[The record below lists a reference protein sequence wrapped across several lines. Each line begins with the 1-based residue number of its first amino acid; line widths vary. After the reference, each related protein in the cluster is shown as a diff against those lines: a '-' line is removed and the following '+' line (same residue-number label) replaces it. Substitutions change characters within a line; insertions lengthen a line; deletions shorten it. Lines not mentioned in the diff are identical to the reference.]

1 MAHTKGHIFGKKV
14 VKELKTWTKPTKGI
28 TFHPFKAAYGLAKIA
43 FRHPIKT
50 IAGSLLL
57 SAAKKPGK
65 YSKGLKLGQGS
76 LASKVWRKGGKWM
89 L

>member
-28 TFHPFKAAYGLAKIA
+28 TFTPFKAAYSLAKTA
-43 FRHPIKT
+43 FRHPVLATASYLLGKKLLKKT
-50 IAGSLLL
+50 
-57 SAAKKPGK
+57 P
-65 YSKGLKLGQGS
+65 GLKFPKHRQFDKRG
-76 LASKVWRKGGKWM
+76 RKFP